1 MNKKMIKRLT
11 AVVLSFSLLLLT
23 VLPLMG
29 TADELVV
36 GESGGEPICTCDMK
50 CSERTPNLDCL
61 ACALDVSNCTGKEP
75 EAPKCFCDIKCT
87 KTTPNMDCPIC
98 ALDVSGCIGKE
109 QEPSCICTNLCTE
122 EQSNPD
128 CPVCRKDYTSCKG
141 VPPLQSEFSIDI
153 VPPDGWKTKETAVE
167 FVLTDQT
174 GAGFEKV
181 EVKIEKNGN
190 WQDVTNSLIQKE
202 NEYFGQVEIAENSTI
217 YVSVTGKDEKVHEKS
232 RYIEC
237 FDRTAPTVR
246 AGVTGK
252 LLRVQAEDD
261 LSGVAAIYV
270 DGEKFTDLVNETLDI
285 GIQQLN
291 SDVEEFA
298 VQAVDK
304 AGNQSR
310 LILVKN
316 PNDQEPKQEQPEEK
330 EKQKKEECVP
340 QTQTEKETCPE
351 RVKASD
357 TKPSV
362 SPDSTGSSTSSQVD
376 SVKQSVSSNT
386 VPKQT
391 EEREEVPLTPNGQG
405 TVVDNAS
412 GEDGKEFFTI
422 TTADNNVFYLIV
434 DRQREEENV
443 YFLNTVTET
452 DLLSLAQA
460 DEQSELVL
468 EPEEPPTCICT
479 QRCEAGEVNT
489 LCPVCRENRKACVG
503 EVPEKP
509 EVEPKENNAGLI
521 LFVVLTLAIGGAV
534 GWYFKIYRPKQEFIE
549 DDDSEEEE
557 SEEFGAE
564 TINEDEEE
572 NQAEETAEDVEYYD
586 DYPDEE
592 PIEEKI

>member
-1 MNKKMIKRLT
+1 MSKKMIKRLT

-36 GESGGEPICTCDMK
+36 GESGGSPICTCDMK
-50 CSERTPNLDCL
+50 CSETTSNLDCL
-61 ACALDVSNCTGKEP
+61 VCALDVSNCTGKEP

-98 ALDVSGCIGKE
+98 ALDVSGCNGKE

-128 CPVCRKDYTSCKG
+128 CLVCSKDYIGCKG

-153 VPPDGWKTKETAVE
+153 VPPTGWKTKETAVE

-181 EVKIEKNGN
+181 EIKIEKNGN
-190 WQDVTNSLIQKE
+190 WQDVTDHLIQKE

-246 AGVTGK
+246 AGIAGK

-285 GIQQLN
+285 GLQQLN

-310 LILVKN
+310 LVLVKN
-316 PNDQEPKQEQPEEK
+316 PIYKELQKEQHEEK
-330 EKQKKEECVP
+330 EEQKKEECVP

-351 RVKASD
+351 QVKASE

-362 SPDSTGSSTSSQVD
+362 PSDTAGSNASNQKDYT
-376 SVKQSVSSNT
+376 VSAT

-391 EEREEVPLTPNGQG
+391 EQRAEIPLTPNGQA
-405 TVVDNAS
+405 TVLDHAT

-422 TTADNNVFYLIV
+422 TTANNNVFYLIV

-443 YFLNTVTET
+443 YFLNAVTET

-460 DEQSELVL
+460 DEQLELIL
-468 EPEEPPTCICT
+468 EPEEEPTCSCT
-479 QRCEAGEVNT
+479 QKCEVGDVNT
-489 LCPVCRENRKACVG
+489 LCPVCKENRKACSG
-503 EVPEKP
+503 EVPEEP
-509 EVEPKENNAGLI
+509 EVEPKESNVGLI
-521 LFVVLTLAIGGAV
+521 LFVVLTLAVGGAV
-534 GWYFKIYRPKQEFIE
+534 GWYLKIYRPKQEFIE

-557 SEEFGAE
+557 SEEFGTE

-572 NQAEETAEDVEYYD
+572 NQPEETTEDVAYYD

-592 PIEEKI
+592 PLEEQ

>member
-1 MNKKMIKRLT
+1 MIKRLT

-36 GESGGEPICTCDMK
+36 GESGGSPICTCDMK
-50 CSERTPNLDCL
+50 CSETTSNLDCL
-61 ACALDVSNCTGKEP
+61 VCALDVSNCTGKEP

-98 ALDVSGCIGKE
+98 ALDVSGCNGKE

-128 CPVCRKDYTSCKG
+128 CLVCSKDYIGCKG

-153 VPPDGWKTKETAVE
+153 VPPTGWKTKETAVE

-181 EVKIEKNGN
+181 EIKIEKNGN
-190 WQDVTNSLIQKE
+190 WQDVTDHLIQKE

-246 AGVTGK
+246 AGIAGK

-285 GIQQLN
+285 GLQQLN

-304 AGNQSR
+304 ARNQSR
-310 LILVKN
+310 LVLVKN
-316 PNDQEPKQEQPEEK
+316 PIYKELQKEQHEEK
-330 EKQKKEECVP
+330 EEQKKEECVP

-351 RVKASD
+351 QVKASE

-362 SPDSTGSSTSSQVD
+362 PSNTAGSNASNQKDYT
-376 SVKQSVSSNT
+376 VSAT

-391 EEREEVPLTPNGQG
+391 EQRAEIPLTPNGQA
-405 TVVDNAS
+405 TVLDHAT

-422 TTADNNVFYLIV
+422 TTANNNVFYLIV

-443 YFLNTVTET
+443 YFLNAVTET

-460 DEQSELVL
+460 DEQLELIL
-468 EPEEPPTCICT
+468 EPEEEPTCSCT
-479 QRCEAGEVNT
+479 QKCEVGDVNT
-489 LCPVCRENRKACVG
+489 LCPVCKENRKACAG
-503 EVPEKP
+503 EVPEEP
-509 EVEPKENNAGLI
+509 EVEPKESNVGLI
-521 LFVVLTLAIGGAV
+521 LFVVLTLAVGGAV
-534 GWYFKIYRPKQEFIE
+534 GWYLKIYRPKQEFIE

-557 SEEFGAE
+557 SEEFGTE

-572 NQAEETAEDVEYYD
+572 NQPEETTEDVAYYD

-592 PIEEKI
+592 PLEE

>member
-1 MNKKMIKRLT
+1 MNKKMVKRLT

-23 VLPLMG
+23 VLPLIG

-36 GESGGEPICTCDMK
+36 GESGEEPICTCDMK
-50 CSERTPNLDCL
+50 CSATTLNLDCL

-98 ALDVSGCIGKE
+98 AMDVSGCIGKE

-122 EQSNPD
+122 EQVNPD
-128 CPVCRKDYTSCKG
+128 CPVCRKDYTNCKG

-153 VPPDGWKTKETAVE
+153 LPPDGWKTKETAVE
-167 FVLTDQT
+167 FVLSDQT

-190 WQDVTNSLIQKE
+190 WQDVTDSLIQKG

-232 RYIEC
+232 RCIEC
-237 FDRTAPTVR
+237 FDRTAPIVR
-246 AGVTGK
+246 AGIAGK

-285 GIQQLN
+285 GLQDLN
-291 SDVEEFA
+291 GDVEEFA

-304 AGNQSR
+304 AENQSR
-310 LILVKN
+310 LVLVKN
-316 PNDQEPKQEQPEEK
+316 PNDQEPKKEQPEEK
-330 EKQKKEECVP
+330 EEQKKEECVP
-340 QTQTEKETCPE
+340 QTQTEKAPCPE
-351 RVKASD
+351 QPTVSE
-357 TKPSV
+357 TKP
-362 SPDSTGSSTSSQVD
+362 P
-376 SVKQSVSSNT
+376 VSSNTTVSNASNQKDYTVSAT

-391 EEREEVPLTPNGQG
+391 EQREEIPLTPNGQA
-405 TVVDNAS
+405 TVLDHAS

-443 YFLNTVTET
+443 YFLNAVTET

-460 DEQSELVL
+460 DERPELIL
-468 EPEEPPTCICT
+468 EPEEEPTCSCT
-479 QRCEAGEVNT
+479 QKCEAGDVNT
-489 LCPVCRENRKACVG
+489 LCPVCKENRKACVG
-503 EVPEKP
+503 EVPEELEP
-509 EVEPKENNAGLI
+509 EQKESNAGMI
-521 LFVVLTLAIGGAV
+521 LFVVLTLAVGGAV
-534 GWYFKIYRPKQEFIE
+534 GWYLKIYRPKQEFVE

-557 SEEFGAE
+557 SEEFGTE

-572 NQAEETAEDVEYYD
+572 NQPEETTEDVAYYD

-592 PIEEKI
+592 PLEE

>member
-1 MNKKMIKRLT
+1 MNKKMITRLT

-36 GESGGEPICTCDMK
+36 GESGEEPICTCDMK
-50 CSERTPNLDCL
+50 CSETTPNLDCL

-141 VPPLQSEFSIDI
+141 VPLLQSEFSIDI
-153 VPPDGWKTKETAVE
+153 VPPTGWKTKETAVE

-174 GAGFEKV
+174 DAGFEKV

-190 WQDVTNSLIQKE
+190 WQDMTGSLIQKG

-246 AGVTGK
+246 AGIAGK

-285 GIQQLN
+285 GLQQLN

-310 LILVKN
+310 LVLVKN
-316 PNDQEPKQEQPEEK
+316 PNDQEPKKEQIEDKEE
-330 EKQKKEECVP
+330 QKKEECVTR
-340 QTQTEKETCPE
+340 TQTEKEPCPE
-351 RVKASD
+351 RTGASG

-362 SPDSTGSSTSSQVD
+362 SSDTT
-376 SVKQSVSSNT
+376 VSNASNQMDYT
-386 VPKQT
+386 VFATAPKQV
-391 EEREEVPLTPNGQG
+391 ERREEIPLTPNGQA
-405 TVVDNAS
+405 TVLDHAS
-412 GEDGKEFFTI
+412 EEDGKEFFTI

-443 YFLNTVTET
+443 YFLNAVTET

-460 DEQSELVL
+460 DEQPELIL
-468 EPEEPPTCICT
+468 EPEEEPDCSCT
-479 QRCEAGEVNT
+479 QKCEVGDVNT
-489 LCPVCRENRKACVG
+489 LCLVCKENRKACVG
-503 EVPEKP
+503 EVPEEP
-509 EVEPKENNAGLI
+509 EPVAKESNTGMI
-521 LFVVLTLAIGGAV
+521 LFVVLTLAVGGAV
-534 GWYFKIYRPKQEFIE
+534 GWYFKIYRPKQEFME

-557 SEEFGAE
+557 SEEFGTE

-572 NQAEETAEDVEYYD
+572 NQPEETTEDVAYYD

-592 PIEEKI
+592 PLEE

>member
-50 CSERTPNLDCL
+50 CSETTPNLDCL
-61 ACALDVSNCTGKEP
+61 ACALDVSNCTGKEL

-87 KTTPNMDCPIC
+87 KMTPNMDCPIC
-98 ALDVSGCIGKE
+98 ALDVSGCNGKE
-109 QEPSCICTNLCTE
+109 QEATCICTNLCTE

-141 VPPLQSEFSIDI
+141 VPPLQSDFSIDI
-153 VPPDGWKTKETAVE
+153 VSPTGWKTKETAVE

-190 WQDVTNSLIQKE
+190 WQDVTDSLIQKG
-202 NEYFGQVEIAENSTI
+202 NMYFGQVEIAENSTI

-246 AGVTGK
+246 AGIAGK

-285 GIQQLN
+285 ELQELN

-298 VQAVDK
+298 VQSVDR

-310 LILVKN
+310 LVLVKN
-316 PNDQEPKQEQPEEK
+316 PNDQEPKKEQTEEK
-330 EKQKKEECVP
+330 EEQKKEECVP
-340 QTQTEKETCPE
+340 QTEKAPCPE
-351 RVKASD
+351 QPAVSETKPPVSSNTTVSNASNQMD
-357 TKPSV
+357 YTKPSV
-362 SPDSTGSSTSSQVD
+362 SAA
-376 SVKQSVSSNT
+376 

-391 EEREEVPLTPNGQG
+391 EQREEMPLTPNGQA
-405 TVVDNAS
+405 TVLDHAT

-443 YFLNTVTET
+443 YFLNAVTET

-460 DEQSELVL
+460 DEQPELIL
-468 EPEEPPTCICT
+468 EPEEEPTCSCT
-479 QRCEAGEVNT
+479 QKCEVGDVNT
-489 LCPVCRENRKACVG
+489 LCPVCKENRKACVG
-503 EVPEKP
+503 EVPEEP
-509 EVEPKENNAGLI
+509 EPEPKESNAGLI
-521 LFVVLTLAIGGAV
+521 LFVVLTLAVGGVV
-534 GWYFKIYRPKQEFIE
+534 GGYFKIYRPKQEFVE
-549 DDDSEEEE
+549 DDDGEEEE
-557 SEEFGAE
+557 SEEFGTE

-572 NQAEETAEDVEYYD
+572 NQPEETTEDVAYYD

-592 PIEEKI
+592 PLEE

>member
-36 GESGGEPICTCDMK
+36 GESGGSPICTCDMK
-50 CSERTPNLDCL
+50 CSATTPNLDCL

-75 EAPKCFCDIKCT
+75 EVTKCFCDIKCT

-98 ALDVSGCIGKE
+98 ALDVSRCIGKE
-109 QEPSCICTNLCTE
+109 QEDTCICTNLCTE
-122 EQSNPD
+122 EQRNPD

-141 VPPLQSEFSIDI
+141 VPLLQSEFSIDI
-153 VPPDGWKTKETAVE
+153 VPPTGWKTKETAVE

-174 GAGFEKV
+174 DAGFEKV

-190 WQDVTNSLIQKE
+190 WQDVTDSLIQKG

-261 LSGVAAIYV
+261 LSGVAAIYI
-270 DGEKFTDLVNETLDI
+270 DGEKFTDLLNETLDI
-285 GIQQLN
+285 GLQQLN
-291 SDVEEFA
+291 GDVEEFA
-298 VQAVDK
+298 VQAVDR

-316 PNDQEPKQEQPEEK
+316 PIYKELPKEQPEEK
-330 EKQKKEECVP
+330 EEQKKEECVP
-340 QTQTEKETCPE
+340 QTERESCPE
-351 RVKASD
+351 QPAVSK
-357 TKPSV
+357 TKPSI
-362 SPDSTGSSTSSQVD
+362 SSDTTGSNTSNQMD
-376 SVKQSVSSNT
+376 YTKASVSAT

-391 EEREEVPLTPNGQG
+391 EQREEISLTPNGQA
-405 TVVDNAS
+405 TVVDHAT

-443 YFLNTVTET
+443 YFLNAVTET

-460 DEQSELVL
+460 DEQPELIL
-468 EPEEPPTCICT
+468 EPEEEPTCSCT
-479 QRCEAGEVNT
+479 QKCEAGDVNT
-489 LCPVCRENRKACVG
+489 LCPVCKENRKACVG
-503 EVPEKP
+503 EVPKEP
-509 EVEPKENNAGLI
+509 EPEAKESNAGLI
-521 LFVVLTLAIGGAV
+521 LFVVLTLAVGGAV
-534 GWYFKIYRPKQEFIE
+534 GWYFKIYRPKQEFVE
-549 DDDSEEEE
+549 DDDGEEEE
-557 SEEFGAE
+557 TEEFGTE

-572 NQAEETAEDVEYYD
+572 NQPEETTEDVAYYD

-592 PIEEKI
+592 PLEE

>member
-36 GESGGEPICTCDMK
+36 GESGGSPICTCDMK
-50 CSERTPNLDCL
+50 CSETTPNLDCL
-61 ACALDVSNCTGKEP
+61 ACALDVSNCTGEEL
-75 EAPKCFCDIKCT
+75 EAPKCFCDVKCT

-141 VPPLQSEFSIDI
+141 VQPLQSEFSIDI
-153 VPPDGWKTKETAVE
+153 VPPTGWKTKETAVE

-190 WQDVTNSLIQKE
+190 WQDVTDHLIQKE

-246 AGVTGK
+246 AGIAGK

-285 GIQQLN
+285 GLQELN

-330 EKQKKEECVP
+330 EEQKKEECVP
-340 QTQTEKETCPE
+340 QTQTGKETCPE
-351 RVKASD
+351 QPAVSG

-362 SPDSTGSSTSSQVD
+362 SSDTT
-376 SVKQSVSSNT
+376 VSNASNQKDYTVSAT

-391 EEREEVPLTPNGQG
+391 EQREEIPLTPNGQA
-405 TVVDNAS
+405 TVLDHAS

-443 YFLNTVTET
+443 YFLNAVTET

-460 DEQSELVL
+460 DEQPELIL
-468 EPEEPPTCICT
+468 EPEEEPTCNCT
-479 QRCEAGEVNT
+479 QKCEAGDVNT
-489 LCPVCRENRKACVG
+489 LCPVCKENRKACVG
-503 EVPEKP
+503 EVPEEP
-509 EVEPKENNAGLI
+509 EPEAKESNAGLI
-521 LFVVLTLAIGGAV
+521 LFVVLILAVGGAV
-534 GWYFKIYRPKQEFIE
+534 GWYLKIYRPKQEFVE
-549 DDDSEEEE
+549 DDDGEEEE
-557 SEEFGAE
+557 TEEFGTE

-572 NQAEETAEDVEYYD
+572 NQPEETTEDVAYYD

-592 PIEEKI
+592 PLEE

>member
-36 GESGGEPICTCDMK
+36 GESGGSPICTCDMK
-50 CSERTPNLDCL
+50 CSETTPNLDCL
-61 ACALDVSNCTGKEP
+61 ACALDVSNCTGKEL
-75 EAPKCFCDIKCT
+75 EVTKCFCDIKCT

-98 ALDVSGCIGKE
+98 ALDVLGCIGKE
-109 QEPSCICTNLCTE
+109 QEASCICINLCTE

-128 CPVCRKDYTSCKG
+128 CLVCSKDYTSCKG

-153 VPPDGWKTKETAVE
+153 LPPDGWKTKETAVE
-167 FVLTDQT
+167 FILTDQT
-174 GAGFEKV
+174 DAGFDKV

-190 WQDVTNSLIQKE
+190 WQDVTDSLIQKG

-217 YVSVTGKDEKVHEKS
+217 YVGVTGKDEKVHEKS

-246 AGVTGK
+246 AGVSGK

-285 GIQQLN
+285 GLQQLN

-298 VQAVDK
+298 VQAMNK

-310 LILVKN
+310 LVLVKN
-316 PNDQEPKQEQPEEK
+316 PNTQEPQKEQPEEK
-330 EKQKKEECVP
+330 EEQKKEEYVA
-340 QTQTEKETCPE
+340 QTEKEPCPE
-351 RVKASD
+351 QVKASE

-362 SPDSTGSSTSSQVD
+362 SSNTTRSSTSNQKD
-376 SVKQSVSSNT
+376 YTVSAT

-391 EEREEVPLTPNGQG
+391 EQREEIPLTPNGQA
-405 TVVDNAS
+405 TVIDNAS

-422 TTADNNVFYLIV
+422 TTANNNVFYLIV

-443 YFLNTVTET
+443 YFLNAVTET

-460 DEQSELVL
+460 DEQPELIL
-468 EPEEPPTCICT
+468 EPEEEPTCSCT
-479 QRCEAGEVNT
+479 QKCEAGDVNT
-489 LCPVCRENRKACVG
+489 LCPVCKENRKACVG
-503 EVPEKP
+503 EVPEEP
-509 EVEPKENNAGLI
+509 EPEAKESNAGLI
-521 LFVVLTLAIGGAV
+521 LFVVLTLAVGGVV
-534 GWYFKIYRPKQEFIE
+534 GWYFKIYRPKQEFVE
-549 DDDSEEEE
+549 DDDGEEEE
-557 SEEFGAE
+557 SEEFGTE

-572 NQAEETAEDVEYYD
+572 NQPEETTEDVAYYD

-592 PIEEKI
+592 PLEE

>member
-23 VLPLMG
+23 VLPLIG

-36 GESGGEPICTCDMK
+36 GESGEEPTCTCDIK
-50 CSERTPNLDCL
+50 CSETTSNLDCL
-61 ACALDVSNCTGKEP
+61 VCALNVSNCMGEKP
-75 EAPKCFCDIKCT
+75 ETPKCFCDIKCT
-87 KTTPNMDCPIC
+87 KTTPNMDCLIC
-98 ALDVSGCIGKE
+98 ALDVSGCNGKE
-109 QEPSCICTNLCTE
+109 PEPTCICTDLCTE
-122 EQSNPD
+122 GQSNPD

-141 VPPLQSEFSIDI
+141 VPPLQSGFSIEI
-153 VPPDGWKTKETAVE
+153 VPPAGWKTKETAVE

-190 WQDVTNSLIQKE
+190 WQDVTDSLIQKE
-202 NEYFGQVEIAENSTI
+202 NEYWGQMEIAENSTI

-261 LSGVAAIYV
+261 LSGVAAIYI
-270 DGEKFTDLVNETLDI
+270 DGEKFTDLLNETLDI
-285 GIQQLN
+285 GLQQLN
-291 SDVEEFA
+291 GDVEEFA
-298 VQAVDK
+298 VQAVDR

-316 PNDQEPKQEQPEEK
+316 PNDQEPKREQPEEK
-330 EKQKKEECVP
+330 EEQKEECVA
-340 QTQTEKETCPE
+340 QTQTEKEPCPE
-351 RVKASD
+351 QPAVSG

-362 SPDSTGSSTSSQVD
+362 SSNTTVSNASNQMDYTKP
-376 SVKQSVSSNT
+376 SVSAT

-391 EEREEVPLTPNGQG
+391 EQREEMPLTPNGQA
-405 TVVDNAS
+405 TVLDHAT

-443 YFLNTVTET
+443 YFLNAVTET

-460 DEQSELVL
+460 DEQPELIL
-468 EPEEPPTCICT
+468 EPEEEPTCSCT
-479 QRCEAGEVNT
+479 QKCEVGDVNT
-489 LCPVCRENRKACVG
+489 LCPVCKENRKACVG
-503 EVPEKP
+503 EVAEEPEP
-509 EVEPKENNAGLI
+509 EAKESNAGLI
-521 LFVVLTLAIGGAV
+521 LFVVLTLAVGGAV

-549 DDDSEEEE
+549 DDDGEEEE
-557 SEEFGAE
+557 SEEFGTE

-572 NQAEETAEDVEYYD
+572 NQPEETTEDVAYYD

-592 PIEEKI
+592 PLEE

>member
-11 AVVLSFSLLLLT
+11 AVVMSFSLLLLT

-36 GESGGEPICTCDMK
+36 GESGEEPICTCDMK
-50 CSERTPNLDCL
+50 CSETTPNLDCL

-98 ALDVSGCIGKE
+98 ALDVSGCNGKE

-128 CPVCRKDYTSCKG
+128 CPVCSKDYIGCKG

-153 VPPDGWKTKETAVE
+153 VPPTGWKTKETAVE

-190 WQDVTNSLIQKE
+190 WQDVTDSLIQKE

-261 LSGVAAIYV
+261 LSGVAAIYI
-270 DGEKFTDLVNETLDI
+270 DGEKFTDLVNEILGI
-285 GIQQLN
+285 GLQQLN
-291 SDVEEFA
+291 SDAEEFA
-298 VQAVDK
+298 IQAVDK

-310 LILVKN
+310 LVLVKN
-316 PNDQEPKQEQPEEK
+316 PNDQEPKKEQTEEK
-330 EKQKKEECVP
+330 EEQKKEEYVA
-340 QTQTEKETCPE
+340 QTQTEKEPCPE
-351 RVKASD
+351 QPEVSE

-362 SPDSTGSSTSSQVD
+362 SSDTT
-376 SVKQSVSSNT
+376 VSNASNQKDYTKSFVSAT

-391 EEREEVPLTPNGQG
+391 EQREEIPLTPNGQA
-405 TVVDNAS
+405 TVLDHAS
-412 GEDGKEFFTI
+412 EEDGKEFFTI

-443 YFLNTVTET
+443 YFLNVVTET

-460 DEQSELVL
+460 DEQPELIL
-468 EPEEPPTCICT
+468 EPEEEPTCNCT
-479 QRCEAGEVNT
+479 QKCEVGDVNT
-489 LCPVCRENRKACVG
+489 LCPVCKENRKACVG
-503 EVPEKP
+503 EVSEELEPEQ
-509 EVEPKENNAGLI
+509 KENNAGLI
-521 LFVVLTLAIGGAV
+521 LFVVLTLAVGGAV
-534 GWYFKIYRPKQEFIE
+534 GWYLKIYRPKQEFME
-549 DDDSEEEE
+549 DDDSEEE
-557 SEEFGAE
+557 SEEFGTE

-572 NQAEETAEDVEYYD
+572 NQPEETTEDVAYYD

-592 PIEEKI
+592 PLEE

>member
-1 MNKKMIKRLT
+1 MIKRLT

-36 GESGGEPICTCDMK
+36 GESGGSPICTCAIK
-50 CSERTPNLDCL
+50 CSATTPNLDCL
-61 ACALDVSNCTGKEP
+61 ACALDVSNCTGKEL

-98 ALDVSGCIGKE
+98 AMDVSGCNGKE
-109 QEPSCICTNLCTE
+109 QEATCICMNLCTE

-128 CPVCRKDYTSCKG
+128 CLVCSKDYTSCKG

-153 VPPDGWKTKETAVE
+153 VPPTGWKTKETAVE
-167 FVLTDQT
+167 FVLTDQS
-174 GAGFEKV
+174 GVGFEKV
-181 EVKIEKNGN
+181 EVKMEKNGN
-190 WQDVTNSLIQKE
+190 WQDVTDSLIQKG

-217 YVSVTGKDEKVHEKS
+217 YVSVTGKDEKMYEKS

-237 FDRTAPTVR
+237 FDRTAPTIR
-246 AGVTGK
+246 AGIAGK

-291 SDVEEFA
+291 SDVEEFV

-310 LILVKN
+310 LVLVKN
-316 PNDQEPKQEQPEEK
+316 PNDQEPKKEQPEEK
-330 EKQKKEECVP
+330 EEQKKEECVP

-362 SPDSTGSSTSSQVD
+362 SSDTTASSTSSQID
-376 SVKQSVSSNT
+376 YTKSSVSAT

-391 EEREEVPLTPNGQG
+391 EQRAEIPLTPNGQA
-405 TVVDNAS
+405 TVVDHATGADS
-412 GEDGKEFFTI
+412 KEFFTI
-422 TTADNNVFYLIV
+422 TAANNNVFYLIV
-434 DRQREEENV
+434 DRQREKENV
-443 YFLNTVTET
+443 YFLNAVTET
-452 DLLSLAQA
+452 DLLPLAQA
-460 DEQSELVL
+460 DEQQELIL
-468 EPEEPPTCICT
+468 EPEEEPTCSCT
-479 QRCEAGEVNT
+479 QKCEAGDVNT
-489 LCPVCRENRKACVG
+489 LCPVCKENRKACVG
-503 EVPEKP
+503 EVPEEP
-509 EVEPKENNAGLI
+509 EPEAKESNAGLI
-521 LFVVLTLAIGGAV
+521 LFVVLTLAVGGAV
-534 GWYFKIYRPKQEFIE
+534 GWYFKIDRPKQEFIE
-549 DDDSEEEE
+549 DDDGEEEE
-557 SEEFGAE
+557 TEEFGTE

-572 NQAEETAEDVEYYD
+572 NQPDETTEDVAYYD

-592 PIEEKI
+592 PLEE

>member
-1 MNKKMIKRLT
+1 MNKKMVKRLT

-23 VLPLMG
+23 VLPLIG

-36 GESGGEPICTCDMK
+36 GESGEESICTCDMK
-50 CSERTPNLDCL
+50 CSETTPNLDCL

-109 QEPSCICTNLCTE
+109 QEASCICTNFCTE
-122 EQSNPD
+122 EQVNPD

-153 VPPDGWKTKETAVE
+153 LPPDGWKTKETAVE
-167 FVLTDQT
+167 FVLTDQIS
-174 GAGFEKV
+174 AGFEKV

-190 WQDVTNSLIQKE
+190 WQDVTDSLIQKG
-202 NEYFGQVEIAENSTI
+202 NEYFGQLEIAENSTI

-246 AGVTGK
+246 AGVAGK

-362 SPDSTGSSTSSQVD
+362 SSDTTVSSTSSQID
-376 SVKQSVSSNT
+376 YTKSSVSAT

-391 EEREEVPLTPNGQG
+391 EQRAEIPLTPNGQA
-405 TVVDNAS
+405 TVLDYAS
-412 GEDGKEFFTI
+412 EEDGKEFFTI

-443 YFLNTVTET
+443 YFLNAVTET

-460 DEQSELVL
+460 DEQPELIL
-468 EPEEPPTCICT
+468 EPEEEPACSCT
-479 QRCEAGEVNT
+479 QKCEVGDVNT
-489 LCPVCRENRKACVG
+489 LCPVCKENRKACVG
-503 EVPEKP
+503 EVAEEPEP
-509 EVEPKENNAGLI
+509 EAKESNAGLI
-521 LFVVLTLAIGGAV
+521 LFVVLTLAVGGAV
-534 GWYFKIYRPKQEFIE
+534 GWYFKIYHPKQEFVE
-549 DDDSEEEE
+549 DDDGEEEE
-557 SEEFGAE
+557 SEEFGTE

-572 NQAEETAEDVEYYD
+572 NQPEETTEDVAYYD

-592 PIEEKI
+592 PLEG

>member
-340 QTQTEKETCPE
+340 QTQTEKERCPE

>member
-36 GESGGEPICTCDMK
+36 GESGGSPICTCDMK
-50 CSERTPNLDCL
+50 CSKTTPNLDCV

-98 ALDVSGCIGKE
+98 ALDVSGCNGKE

-128 CPVCRKDYTSCKG
+128 CPVCSKDYIGCKG

-153 VPPDGWKTKETAVE
+153 VPPTGWKTKETAVE

-174 GAGFEKV
+174 GAGFDKV

-190 WQDVTNSLIQKE
+190 WQDMTGSLIQKG

-246 AGVTGK
+246 AGVSGK

-285 GIQQLN
+285 GLQQLN

-298 VQAVDK
+298 VQAMDK

-310 LILVKN
+310 LVLVKN
-316 PNDQEPKQEQPEEK
+316 PNTQEPQKEQPEEK
-330 EKQKKEECVP
+330 EEQKKEEYVA
-340 QTQTEKETCPE
+340 QTQTEKEPCPE
-351 RVKASD
+351 QPAVSE

-362 SPDSTGSSTSSQVD
+362 SSDTT
-376 SVKQSVSSNT
+376 VSNASNQKNYTKPYVSAT

-391 EEREEVPLTPNGQG
+391 DQREEIPLTPNGQA
-405 TVVDNAS
+405 TVIDHAS

-422 TTADNNVFYLIV
+422 TTANNNVFYLIV

-443 YFLNTVTET
+443 YFLNAVTET

-460 DEQSELVL
+460 DEQPELIL
-468 EPEEPPTCICT
+468 EPEEEPTCSCT
-479 QRCEAGEVNT
+479 QKCEAGDVNT
-489 LCPVCRENRKACVG
+489 LCPVCKENRKGCVG
-503 EVPEKP
+503 EVPEEPKP
-509 EVEPKENNAGLI
+509 EPKESNAGLI
-521 LFVVLTLAIGGAV
+521 LFVVLTLAVGGAV
-534 GWYFKIYRPKQEFIE
+534 GWYFKIYRPKQEFVE
-549 DDDSEEEE
+549 DDDGEEEE
-557 SEEFGAE
+557 PEEFGTE

-572 NQAEETAEDVEYYD
+572 NQPEETTEDVAYYD

-592 PIEEKI
+592 PLEG

>member
-1 MNKKMIKRLT
+1 MNKKMVKRLT

-23 VLPLMG
+23 VLPLIG

-50 CSERTPNLDCL
+50 CSATTPNLDCL

-109 QEPSCICTNLCTE
+109 QEDTCICTNLCTE
-122 EQSNPD
+122 EQRNPD

-141 VPPLQSEFSIDI
+141 VPLLQSEFSIDI
-153 VPPDGWKTKETAVE
+153 VPPNGWKTKETAVE

-190 WQDVTNSLIQKE
+190 WQDMTDSLIHKG
-202 NEYFGQVEIAENSTI
+202 NKYFGQVEIAENSTI
-217 YVSVTGKDEKVHEKS
+217 YVGVTGKDEKVHEKS

-237 FDRTAPTVR
+237 FDRTAPIVR
-246 AGVTGK
+246 AGIAGK

-285 GIQQLN
+285 GLQDLN

-298 VQAVDK
+298 VQAVDR

-330 EKQKKEECVP
+330 EEQKKEECVP
-340 QTQTEKETCPE
+340 QTQTGKETCPE
-351 RVKASD
+351 QPAVSG

-362 SPDSTGSSTSSQVD
+362 SSDTT
-376 SVKQSVSSNT
+376 VSNASNQKDYTVSAT

-391 EEREEVPLTPNGQG
+391 EQREEIPLTPNGQA
-405 TVVDNAS
+405 TVLDHAS

-443 YFLNTVTET
+443 YFLNAVTET

-460 DEQSELVL
+460 DEQPELIL
-468 EPEEPPTCICT
+468 EPEEEPTCSCT
-479 QRCEAGEVNT
+479 QKCEAGDVNT
-489 LCPVCRENRKACVG
+489 LCPVCKENRKACVG
-503 EVPEKP
+503 EVPEEPKP
-509 EVEPKENNAGLI
+509 EPKESNAGLI

-534 GWYFKIYRPKQEFIE
+534 GWYFKIYRPKQEFVE
-549 DDDSEEEE
+549 DDDGEEEE
-557 SEEFGAE
+557 SEEFGTE

-572 NQAEETAEDVEYYD
+572 NQPEEPTEDVAYYD

-592 PIEEKI
+592 PLEE

>member
-1 MNKKMIKRLT
+1 MNKKMVKRLT

-36 GESGGEPICTCDMK
+36 GESGGSPICTCDMK
-50 CSERTPNLDCL
+50 CSETTPNLDCL
-61 ACALDVSNCTGKEP
+61 ACALDVSNCTGKEL

-109 QEPSCICTNLCTE
+109 EEASCICTNLCTE
-122 EQSNPD
+122 EQVNPD

-153 VPPDGWKTKETAVE
+153 VPPTGWKTKETAVE

-174 GAGFEKV
+174 DAGFEKV

-190 WQDVTNSLIQKE
+190 WQDVTDSLIQKG

-217 YVSVTGKDEKVHEKS
+217 YVSVTGKDEKVYEKS

-246 AGVTGK
+246 AGVSGK

-261 LSGVAAIYV
+261 LSGVAAIYI

-285 GIQQLN
+285 GLQDLN
-291 SDVEEFA
+291 GDVEEFA

-304 AGNQSR
+304 AENQSR
-310 LILVKN
+310 LVLVKN
-316 PNDQEPKQEQPEEK
+316 PIDKELQKEQPEEK
-330 EKQKKEECVP
+330 EEQKKEECVP
-340 QTQTEKETCPE
+340 QTQTEKEPCPE
-351 RVKASD
+351 RPEASE

-362 SPDSTGSSTSSQVD
+362 SSDTTVSNASNQMDYTKP
-376 SVKQSVSSNT
+376 SVSAA

-391 EEREEVPLTPNGQG
+391 EQREEMPLTPNGQA
-405 TVVDNAS
+405 TVVDHATE
-412 GEDGKEFFTI
+412 EDGKEFFTI
-422 TTADNNVFYLIV
+422 TTANKNVFYLIV

-443 YFLNTVTET
+443 YFLNAVTET

-460 DEQSELVL
+460 DEQPELIL
-468 EPEEPPTCICT
+468 EPEEEPTCSCT
-479 QRCEAGEVNT
+479 QKCEAGDVNT
-489 LCPVCRENRKACVG
+489 LCPVCKENRKACVG
-503 EVPEKP
+503 EVPDESEP
-509 EVEPKENNAGLI
+509 EAKESNAGLI
-521 LFVVLTLAIGGAV
+521 LFVVLTLAVGGAV
-534 GWYFKIYRPKQEFIE
+534 GWYFKIYRPKQEFME

-557 SEEFGAE
+557 SEEFGTE

-572 NQAEETAEDVEYYD
+572 NQPEETTEDVAYYD

-592 PIEEKI
+592 PLEE

>member
-1 MNKKMIKRLT
+1 MNKKMVKRLT

-23 VLPLMG
+23 VLPLIG

-36 GESGGEPICTCDMK
+36 GESGEEPICTCDMK
-50 CSERTPNLDCL
+50 CSATTLNLDCL

-98 ALDVSGCIGKE
+98 AMDVSGCIGKE
-109 QEPSCICTNLCTE
+109 QEATCICTNLCTE

-128 CPVCRKDYTSCKG
+128 CLVCSKDYTSCKG

-153 VPPDGWKTKETAVE
+153 VPPTGWKTKETAVE

-174 GAGFEKV
+174 DAGFKKV

-190 WQDVTNSLIQKE
+190 WQDVTDSLIQKG

-246 AGVTGK
+246 AGVAGK

-270 DGEKFTDLVNETLDI
+270 DGEKFIDLVNETLDI
-285 GIQQLN
+285 GLQQLN
-291 SDVEEFA
+291 GDVEEFA

-316 PNDQEPKQEQPEEK
+316 PNGQEPKKEQPEEK
-330 EKQKKEECVP
+330 EEQKKEECVP
-340 QTQTEKETCPE
+340 QTEKEPCPE
-351 RVKASD
+351 RPEASE

-362 SPDSTGSSTSSQVD
+362 SSDTT
-376 SVKQSVSSNT
+376 VSNASNQKDYTVSAT

-391 EEREEVPLTPNGQG
+391 EQRKETLLTPNGQA
-405 TVVDNAS
+405 TVVDHATE
-412 GEDGKEFFTI
+412 EDGKEFFTI
-422 TTADNNVFYLIV
+422 TTANNNVFYLIV

-443 YFLNTVTET
+443 YFLNAVTET

-460 DEQSELVL
+460 DEQPELIL
-468 EPEEPPTCICT
+468 EPEEEPTCSCT
-479 QRCEAGEVNT
+479 QKCEAGDVNT
-489 LCPVCRENRKACVG
+489 LCPVCKENRKGCVG
-503 EVPEKP
+503 EVPEEPKP
-509 EVEPKENNAGLI
+509 EPKESNAGLI

-534 GWYFKIYRPKQEFIE
+534 GWYFKIYRPKQEFVE
-549 DDDSEEEE
+549 DDDGEEEE
-557 SEEFGAE
+557 SEEFGTE

-572 NQAEETAEDVEYYD
+572 NQPEETTENVAYYD

-592 PIEEKI
+592 PLEE

>member
-36 GESGGEPICTCDMK
+36 GESGGDIPAPTCTCDIK
-50 CSERTPNLDCL
+50 CSETTSNLDCQV
-61 ACALDVSNCTGKEP
+61 CALNVSNCTGEKP
-75 EAPKCFCDIKCT
+75 EEPKCFCDIKCT

-109 QEPSCICTNLCTE
+109 QEPSCICTDLCTE
-122 EQSNPD
+122 GQSNPD

-141 VPPLQSEFSIDI
+141 VPLLQSEFSIDI
-153 VPPDGWKTKETAVE
+153 VPPTGWKTKETAVE

-174 GAGFEKV
+174 DAGFEKV

-190 WQDVTNSLIQKE
+190 WQDVTDSLIQKG

-261 LSGVAAIYV
+261 LSGVAAIYI
-270 DGEKFTDLVNETLDI
+270 DGEKFTDLLNETLDI
-285 GIQQLN
+285 GLQQLN
-291 SDVEEFA
+291 GDVEEFA
-298 VQAVDK
+298 VQAVDR

-316 PNDQEPKQEQPEEK
+316 PNDQEPKREQPEEK
-330 EKQKKEECVP
+330 EEQKEECVA
-340 QTQTEKETCPE
+340 QTQTEKEPCPE
-351 RVKASD
+351 QPAVSG

-362 SPDSTGSSTSSQVD
+362 SSNTTVSNASNQMDYTKP
-376 SVKQSVSSNT
+376 SVSAT

-391 EEREEVPLTPNGQG
+391 EQREEMPLTPNGQA
-405 TVVDNAS
+405 TVLDHAT

-443 YFLNTVTET
+443 YFLNAVTET

-460 DEQSELVL
+460 DEQPELIL
-468 EPEEPPTCICT
+468 EPEEEPTCSCT
-479 QRCEAGEVNT
+479 QKCEAGDVNT
-489 LCPVCRENRKACVG
+489 LCPVCKENRKACVG
-503 EVPEKP
+503 EVPEEP
-509 EVEPKENNAGLI
+509 EPEAKESNAGLI
-521 LFVVLTLAIGGAV
+521 LFVVLTLAVGGAV
-534 GWYFKIYRPKQEFIE
+534 GWYFKIYRPKQEFVE
-549 DDDSEEEE
+549 DDDGEEEE
-557 SEEFGAE
+557 TEEFGTE

-572 NQAEETAEDVEYYD
+572 NQPEETTEDVAYYD

-592 PIEEKI
+592 PLEE

>member
-1 MNKKMIKRLT
+1 MIKRLT

-36 GESGGEPICTCDMK
+36 GESGGSPICTCDMK
-50 CSERTPNLDCL
+50 CSATTPNLDCL

-75 EAPKCFCDIKCT
+75 EVTKCFCDIKCT

-109 QEPSCICTNLCTE
+109 QEDTCICTNLCTE
-122 EQSNPD
+122 EQRNPD

-141 VPPLQSEFSIDI
+141 VPLLQSEFSIDI
-153 VPPDGWKTKETAVE
+153 VPPTGWKTKETAVE

-174 GAGFEKV
+174 DAGFEKV

-190 WQDVTNSLIQKE
+190 WQDVTDSLIQKG

-261 LSGVAAIYV
+261 LSGVAAIYI
-270 DGEKFTDLVNETLDI
+270 DGEKFTDLLNETLDI
-285 GIQQLN
+285 GLQQLN
-291 SDVEEFA
+291 GDVEEFA
-298 VQAVDK
+298 VQAVDR

>member
-1 MNKKMIKRLT
+1 MSKRMIKRLT

-50 CSERTPNLDCL
+50 CSATTPNLDCL
-61 ACALDVSNCTGKEP
+61 ACALDVSNCTGKEL

-98 ALDVSGCIGKE
+98 ALDVSGCNGKE
-109 QEPSCICTNLCTE
+109 QEPYCICTNLCTE

-128 CPVCRKDYTSCKG
+128 CPVCSKDYIGCKG

-153 VPPDGWKTKETAVE
+153 VPPTGWKTKETAVE

-190 WQDVTNSLIQKE
+190 WQDVTESLIQKE
-202 NEYFGQVEIAENSTI
+202 NEYFGQAEIAENSTI
-217 YVSVTGKDEKVHEKS
+217 YVSVTGKDEKVYEKS

-246 AGVTGK
+246 AGVSGK

-285 GIQQLN
+285 GLQQLN
-291 SDVEEFA
+291 SDAEEFA

-316 PNDQEPKQEQPEEK
+316 PIYKELPKEQPEEK
-330 EKQKKEECVP
+330 EEQKKEECIP
-340 QTQTEKETCPE
+340 QAEKEACPE
-351 RVKASD
+351 RSKASD

-362 SPDSTGSSTSSQVD
+362 SSNAVGSSTSNQKD
-376 SVKQSVSSNT
+376 YTKTSVPAT

-391 EEREEVPLTPNGQG
+391 EQREEIPLTPNGQA
-405 TVVDNAS
+405 TVVDHAT
-412 GEDGKEFFTI
+412 GADGKEFFTI

-443 YFLNTVTET
+443 YFLNAVTET

-460 DEQSELVL
+460 DEQPELIL
-468 EPEEPPTCICT
+468 EPEEEPTCSCT
-479 QRCEAGEVNT
+479 QKCEVGDVNT
-489 LCPVCRENRKACVG
+489 LCPVCKENRKACVG
-503 EVPEKP
+503 EVPEEP
-509 EVEPKENNAGLI
+509 EPEPKESNAGLI
-521 LFVVLTLAIGGAV
+521 LFVVLTLAVGGVV
-534 GWYFKIYRPKQEFIE
+534 GGYFKIYRPKQEFVE
-549 DDDSEEEE
+549 DDDGEEEE
-557 SEEFGAE
+557 SEEFGTE

-572 NQAEETAEDVEYYD
+572 NQPEETTEDVAYYD

-592 PIEEKI
+592 PLEE

>member
-1 MNKKMIKRLT
+1 MIKRLT

-36 GESGGEPICTCDMK
+36 GESGGSPICTCAIK
-50 CSERTPNLDCL
+50 CSATTPNLDCL

-128 CPVCRKDYTSCKG
+128 CLVCSKDYTSCKG

-153 VPPDGWKTKETAVE
+153 VPPTAWKTKETAVE
-167 FVLTDQT
+167 FVLSDQT

-190 WQDVTNSLIQKE
+190 WQDVTDSLIQKE

-237 FDRTAPTVR
+237 FDRTAPTIR
-246 AGVTGK
+246 AGIAGK

-285 GIQQLN
+285 GLQELN

-298 VQAVDK
+298 VQAVDR
-304 AGNQSR
+304 AGNQSG
-310 LILVKN
+310 LVLVKN
-316 PNDQEPKQEQPEEK
+316 PNDQEPKKEQPEEK
-330 EKQKKEECVP
+330 EEQKKEECVP

-362 SPDSTGSSTSSQVD
+362 SSDTTASSTSSQID
-376 SVKQSVSSNT
+376 YTKSSVSAT

-391 EEREEVPLTPNGQG
+391 EQRAEIPLTPNGQA
-405 TVVDNAS
+405 TVVDHATGADS
-412 GEDGKEFFTI
+412 KEFFTI
-422 TTADNNVFYLIV
+422 TTANNNVFYLIV

-443 YFLNTVTET
+443 YFLNAVTET
-452 DLLSLAQA
+452 DLFSLAQA
-460 DEQSELVL
+460 DEQPELIL
-468 EPEEPPTCICT
+468 EPEEDPTCSCT
-479 QRCEAGEVNT
+479 QKCEVGDVNT
-489 LCPVCRENRKACVG
+489 LCPVCKENRKACVG
-503 EVPEKP
+503 EVPEEP
-509 EVEPKENNAGLI
+509 EPEPKESNGGLI
-521 LFVVLTLAIGGAV
+521 LFVVLVLAVGGAV

-549 DDDSEEEE
+549 DDDGEEEE
-557 SEEFGAE
+557 SEEFGTE

-572 NQAEETAEDVEYYD
+572 NQPDETTEDVAYYD

-592 PIEEKI
+592 PLEE

>member
-109 QEPSCICTNLCTE
+109 QEPPCICTNLCTE

-285 GIQQLN
+285 GLQELN

-298 VQAVDK
+298 VQAVDR

-310 LILVKN
+310 LVLVKN
-316 PNDQEPKQEQPEEK
+316 PNDQEPKKEQIEDKEE
-330 EKQKKEECVP
+330 QKKEECVP
-340 QTQTEKETCPE
+340 QTQTGKEPCPE
-351 RVKASD
+351 QPAVSE

-362 SPDSTGSSTSSQVD
+362 SSDTMGSNVSNQMDYTRS
-376 SVKQSVSSNT
+376 SVSAT
-386 VPKQT
+386 APKQT
-391 EEREEVPLTPNGQG
+391 EQREEIPLTPNGQA
-405 TVVDNAS
+405 TVLDHAC
-412 GEDGKEFFTI
+412 GEDGKELFTI

-443 YFLNTVTET
+443 YFLNAVTET

-460 DEQSELVL
+460 DEQPELIL
-468 EPEEPPTCICT
+468 EPEEEPTCSCT
-479 QRCEAGEVNT
+479 QKCEAGDVNT
-489 LCPVCRENRKACVG
+489 LCLVCKENRKACVG
-503 EVPEKP
+503 EVVEELEPEA
-509 EVEPKENNAGLI
+509 KESNAGLI
-521 LFVVLTLAIGGAV
+521 LFVVLTLAVGSAA
-534 GWYFKIYRPKQEFIE
+534 GWYFKIYRPKQEFVE
-549 DDDSEEEE
+549 DDDGEEEE
-557 SEEFGAE
+557 SEEFGTE

-572 NQAEETAEDVEYYD
+572 NQPEETTEDVAYYD

-592 PIEEKI
+592 PLEE

>member
-50 CSERTPNLDCL
+50 CSETTPNLDCL
-61 ACALDVSNCTGKEP
+61 ACALDVSNCTGKEL

-87 KTTPNMDCPIC
+87 KMTPNMDCPIC
-98 ALDVSGCIGKE
+98 ALDVSGCNGKE
-109 QEPSCICTNLCTE
+109 QEATCICTNLCTE

-141 VPPLQSEFSIDI
+141 VPPLQSDFSIDI
-153 VPPDGWKTKETAVE
+153 VSPTGWKTKETAVE

-190 WQDVTNSLIQKE
+190 WQDVTDSLIQKG
-202 NEYFGQVEIAENSTI
+202 NMYFGQVEIAENSTI

-270 DGEKFTDLVNETLDI
+270 DGEKFTDLVNEILDI
-285 GIQQLN
+285 GLQQLN

-304 AGNQSR
+304 ARNQSR
-310 LILVKN
+310 LVLVKN
-316 PNDQEPKQEQPEEK
+316 PIYKELPKEQAEEK
-330 EKQKKEECVP
+330 EEQKKEECVS
-340 QTQTEKETCPE
+340 QTQTEKAEYPE
-351 RVKASD
+351 QVKASE
-357 TKPSV
+357 TKP
-362 SPDSTGSSTSSQVD
+362 P
-376 SVKQSVSSNT
+376 VSSDTTVSNASNQKDYTVSAT
-386 VPKQT
+386 VPKQI
-391 EEREEVPLTPNGQG
+391 EPRAEIPFTPNGQA
-405 TVVDNAS
+405 TVLDHAS
-412 GEDGKEFFTI
+412 EEDDKEFFTI
-422 TTADNNVFYLIV
+422 TTADNNIFYLIV
-434 DRQREEENV
+434 DCQREEENV
-443 YFLNTVTET
+443 YFLNAVTET

-460 DEQSELVL
+460 DEQPELIL
-468 EPEEPPTCICT
+468 EPEEEPTCSCT
-479 QRCEAGEVNT
+479 QKCEAGDVNT
-489 LCPVCRENRKACVG
+489 LCPVCKENRKACVG
-503 EVPEKP
+503 EVAEEPEP
-509 EVEPKENNAGLI
+509 EAKESNAGLI
-521 LFVVLTLAIGGAV
+521 LFVVLTLAVGGAV

-549 DDDSEEEE
+549 DDDGEEEE
-557 SEEFGAE
+557 SEEFGTE

-572 NQAEETAEDVEYYD
+572 NQPEETTEDVAYYD

-592 PIEEKI
+592 PLDE

>member
-1 MNKKMIKRLT
+1 MNKRMVKRLT

-75 EAPKCFCDIKCT
+75 ETPKCFCDIKCT

-98 ALDVSGCIGKE
+98 AMDVSGCNGKE
-109 QEPSCICTNLCTE
+109 QEATCICMNLCTE

-128 CPVCRKDYTSCKG
+128 CLVCSKDYTSCKG

-153 VPPDGWKTKETAVE
+153 VPPTGWKTKETAVE
-167 FVLTDQT
+167 FVLTDQS
-174 GAGFEKV
+174 GVGFEKV
-181 EVKIEKNGN
+181 EVKMEKNGN
-190 WQDVTNSLIQKE
+190 WQDVTDSLIQKE

-217 YVSVTGKDEKVHEKS
+217 YVSVTGKDEKMYEKS

-246 AGVTGK
+246 AGVAGK

-291 SDVEEFA
+291 SDVEEFV

-310 LILVKN
+310 LVLVKN
-316 PNDQEPKQEQPEEK
+316 PNDQEPKKEQPEEK
-330 EKQKKEECVP
+330 EEQKKEECVP
-340 QTQTEKETCPE
+340 QTEREPCPE
-351 RVKASD
+351 QPEVSE
-357 TKPSV
+357 TKPSI
-362 SPDSTGSSTSSQVD
+362 SSDTMGSSTSNQKD
-376 SVKQSVSSNT
+376 YTVSGT

-391 EEREEVPLTPNGQG
+391 EQREEIPLTPNGQA
-405 TVVDNAS
+405 TVVDHAS
-412 GEDGKEFFTI
+412 GADGKEFFTI
-422 TTADNNVFYLIV
+422 TTANNNVFYLIV
-434 DRQREEENV
+434 DRQREKENV
-443 YFLNTVTET
+443 YFLNAVTET
-452 DLLSLAQA
+452 DLLPLAQA
-460 DEQSELVL
+460 DEQQELIL
-468 EPEEPPTCICT
+468 EPEEEPTCSCT
-479 QRCEAGEVNT
+479 QKCEAGDVNT
-489 LCPVCRENRKACVG
+489 LCPVCKENRKACVG
-503 EVPEKP
+503 EVPEEP
-509 EVEPKENNAGLI
+509 EPEAKESNAGLI
-521 LFVVLTLAIGGAV
+521 LFVVLTLAVGGAV

-549 DDDSEEEE
+549 DDDGEEEE
-557 SEEFGAE
+557 TEEFGTE

-572 NQAEETAEDVEYYD
+572 NQPEETTEDVAYYD

-592 PIEEKI
+592 PLEE

>member
-1 MNKKMIKRLT
+1 MNKRMIKRLT

-36 GESGGEPICTCDMK
+36 GESGEEPTCTCDMK
-50 CSERTPNLDCL
+50 CSETTPNLDCL
-61 ACALDVSNCTGKEP
+61 ACALDVSNCTGEEP

-153 VPPDGWKTKETAVE
+153 VPPTGWKTKETAVE

-190 WQDVTNSLIQKE
+190 WQDVTDSLVQKG

-246 AGVTGK
+246 AGIAGK

-285 GIQQLN
+285 GLQQLN

-304 AGNQSR
+304 ARNQSR
-310 LILVKN
+310 LVLVKN
-316 PNDQEPKQEQPEEK
+316 PIYKELQKEQHEEK
-330 EKQKKEECVP
+330 EEQKKEECVP

-351 RVKASD
+351 QVKASE

-362 SPDSTGSSTSSQVD
+362 PSNTAGSNASNQKDYT
-376 SVKQSVSSNT
+376 VSAT

-391 EEREEVPLTPNGQG
+391 EQRAEIPLTPNGQA
-405 TVVDNAS
+405 TVLDHAT

-422 TTADNNVFYLIV
+422 TTANNNVFYLIV

-443 YFLNTVTET
+443 YFLNAVTET

-460 DEQSELVL
+460 DEQLELIL
-468 EPEEPPTCICT
+468 EPEEEPTCSCT
-479 QRCEAGEVNT
+479 QKCEVGDVNT
-489 LCPVCRENRKACVG
+489 LCPVCKENRKACVG
-503 EVPEKP
+503 EVLEEPKP
-509 EVEPKENNAGLI
+509 EPKESNVGLI
-521 LFVVLTLAIGGAV
+521 LFVVLALVVGGAV

-549 DDDSEEEE
+549 DDDGEEEE
-557 SEEFGAE
+557 SEEFGTE

-572 NQAEETAEDVEYYD
+572 NQPEETTEDVAYYD

-592 PIEEKI
+592 PLEE

>member
-1 MNKKMIKRLT
+1 MNKRMIKRLT

-36 GESGGEPICTCDMK
+36 GESGGEPTCTCDMK
-50 CSERTPNLDCL
+50 CSETTPNLDCL

-75 EAPKCFCDIKCT
+75 ETPKCFCDIKCT

-98 ALDVSGCIGKE
+98 ALDVSGCNGKE
-109 QEPSCICTNLCTE
+109 QEATCICTNLCTE

-128 CPVCRKDYTSCKG
+128 CLVCSKDYTSCKG

-153 VPPDGWKTKETAVE
+153 LPPDGWKTKETAVE
-167 FVLTDQT
+167 FILTDQT
-174 GAGFEKV
+174 DAGFDKV

-190 WQDVTNSLIQKE
+190 WQDVTDSLIQKG

-246 AGVTGK
+246 AGVAGK

-285 GIQQLN
+285 GLQELS

-310 LILVKN
+310 LVLVKN
-316 PNDQEPKQEQPEEK
+316 PNDQEPKKEQIEDKEE
-330 EKQKKEECVP
+330 QKKEECVP
-340 QTQTEKETCPE
+340 QTEREPCPE
-351 RVKASD
+351 QVKASD

-362 SPDSTGSSTSSQVD
+362 SSNTTVSNASNQKDYTKP
-376 SVKQSVSSNT
+376 SVSAA

-391 EEREEVPLTPNGQG
+391 EQREEMPLTPNGQA
-405 TVVDNAS
+405 TVVDHAT
-412 GEDGKEFFTI
+412 GADGKEFFTI

-443 YFLNTVTET
+443 YFLNAVTET

-460 DEQSELVL
+460 DEQPELIL
-468 EPEEPPTCICT
+468 EPEEEPTCSCT
-479 QRCEAGEVNT
+479 QKCEAGDVNT
-489 LCPVCRENRKACVG
+489 LCLVCKENRKACVG
-503 EVPEKP
+503 EVVEELEPE
-509 EVEPKENNAGLI
+509 EKESNAGLI
-521 LFVVLTLAIGGAV
+521 LFVVLTLAVGGAV

-549 DDDSEEEE
+549 DDDGEEEE
-557 SEEFGAE
+557 SEEFGTE

-572 NQAEETAEDVEYYD
+572 NQPEETTEDVAYYD

-592 PIEEKI
+592 PLEE

>member
-1 MNKKMIKRLT
+1 MSKKMIKRLT

-36 GESGGEPICTCDMK
+36 GESGGSPICTCDMK
-50 CSERTPNLDCL
+50 CSETTSNLDCL
-61 ACALDVSNCTGKEP
+61 VCALDVSNCTGKEP

-98 ALDVSGCIGKE
+98 ALDVSGCNGKE

-128 CPVCRKDYTSCKG
+128 CLVCSKDYIGCKG

-153 VPPDGWKTKETAVE
+153 VPPTGWKTKETAVE

-181 EVKIEKNGN
+181 EIKIEKNGN
-190 WQDVTNSLIQKE
+190 WQDVTDHLIQKE

-246 AGVTGK
+246 AGIAGK

-285 GIQQLN
+285 GLRQLN

-304 AGNQSR
+304 ARNQSR
-310 LILVKN
+310 LVLVKN
-316 PNDQEPKQEQPEEK
+316 PIYKELQKEQHEEK
-330 EKQKKEECVP
+330 EEQKKEECVP

-351 RVKASD
+351 QVKASE

-362 SPDSTGSSTSSQVD
+362 PSNTAGSNASNQKDYT
-376 SVKQSVSSNT
+376 VSAT

-391 EEREEVPLTPNGQG
+391 EQRAEIPLTPNGQA
-405 TVVDNAS
+405 TVLDHAT

-422 TTADNNVFYLIV
+422 TTANNNVFYLIV

-443 YFLNTVTET
+443 YFLNAVTET

-460 DEQSELVL
+460 DEQLELIL
-468 EPEEPPTCICT
+468 EPEEEPTCSCT
-479 QRCEAGEVNT
+479 QKCEVGDVNT
-489 LCPVCRENRKACVG
+489 LCPVCKENRKACAG
-503 EVPEKP
+503 EVPEEP
-509 EVEPKENNAGLI
+509 EVEPKESNVGLI
-521 LFVVLTLAIGGAV
+521 LFVVLTLAVGGAV
-534 GWYFKIYRPKQEFIE
+534 GWYLKIYRPKQEFIE

-557 SEEFGAE
+557 SEEFGTE

-572 NQAEETAEDVEYYD
+572 NQPEETTEDVAYYD

-592 PIEEKI
+592 PLEE

>member
-36 GESGGEPICTCDMK
+36 GESGEEPICTCDMK
-50 CSERTPNLDCL
+50 CSETTPNLDCL

-141 VPPLQSEFSIDI
+141 VPLLQSEFSIDI
-153 VPPDGWKTKETAVE
+153 VPPTGWKTKETAVE

-174 GAGFEKV
+174 DAGFEKV

-190 WQDVTNSLIQKE
+190 WQDMTGSLIQKG

-246 AGVTGK
+246 AGIAGK

-285 GIQQLN
+285 GLQQLN

-310 LILVKN
+310 LVLVKN
-316 PNDQEPKQEQPEEK
+316 PNDQEPKKEQIEDKEE
-330 EKQKKEECVP
+330 QKKEECVTR
-340 QTQTEKETCPE
+340 TQTEKEPCPE
-351 RVKASD
+351 RTGASG

-362 SPDSTGSSTSSQVD
+362 SSDTT
-376 SVKQSVSSNT
+376 VSNASNQMDYT
-386 VPKQT
+386 VFATAPKQV
-391 EEREEVPLTPNGQG
+391 ERREEIPLTPNGQA
-405 TVVDNAS
+405 TVLDHAS
-412 GEDGKEFFTI
+412 EEDGKEFFTI

-443 YFLNTVTET
+443 YFLNAVTET

-460 DEQSELVL
+460 DEQPELIL
-468 EPEEPPTCICT
+468 EPEEEPDCSCT
-479 QRCEAGEVNT
+479 QKCEVGDVNT
-489 LCPVCRENRKACVG
+489 LCLVCKENRKACVG
-503 EVPEKP
+503 EVPEEP
-509 EVEPKENNAGLI
+509 EPVAKESNTGMI
-521 LFVVLTLAIGGAV
+521 LFVVLTLAVGGAV
-534 GWYFKIYRPKQEFIE
+534 GWYFKIYRPKQEFME

-557 SEEFGAE
+557 SEEFGTE

-572 NQAEETAEDVEYYD
+572 NQPEETTEDVAYYD

-592 PIEEKI
+592 PLEE

>member
-1 MNKKMIKRLT
+1 
-11 AVVLSFSLLLLT
+11 
-23 VLPLMG
+23 
-29 TADELVV
+29 
-36 GESGGEPICTCDMK
+36 
-50 CSERTPNLDCL
+50 
-61 ACALDVSNCTGKEP
+61 
-75 EAPKCFCDIKCT
+75 
-87 KTTPNMDCPIC
+87 MDCPIC

-109 QEPSCICTNLCTE
+109 QEDTCICTNLCTE
-122 EQSNPD
+122 EQRNPD

-141 VPPLQSEFSIDI
+141 VPLLQSEFSIDI
-153 VPPDGWKTKETAVE
+153 VPPTGWKTKETAVE

-174 GAGFEKV
+174 DAGFEKV

-190 WQDVTNSLIQKE
+190 WQDMTGSLIQKG

-246 AGVTGK
+246 AGIAGK

-285 GIQQLN
+285 GLQQLN

-310 LILVKN
+310 LVLVKN
-316 PNDQEPKQEQPEEK
+316 PNDQEPKKEQIEDKEE
-330 EKQKKEECVP
+330 QKKEECVTR
-340 QTQTEKETCPE
+340 TQTEKEPCPE
-351 RVKASD
+351 RTGASG

-362 SPDSTGSSTSSQVD
+362 SSDTT
-376 SVKQSVSSNT
+376 VSNASNQMDYT
-386 VPKQT
+386 VFATAPKQV
-391 EEREEVPLTPNGQG
+391 ERREEIPLTPNGQA
-405 TVVDNAS
+405 TVLDHAS
-412 GEDGKEFFTI
+412 EEDGKEFFTI

-443 YFLNTVTET
+443 YFLNAVTET

-460 DEQSELVL
+460 DEQPELIL
-468 EPEEPPTCICT
+468 EPEEEPDCSCT
-479 QRCEAGEVNT
+479 QKCEVGDVNT
-489 LCPVCRENRKACVG
+489 LCLVCKENRKACVG
-503 EVPEKP
+503 EVPEEP
-509 EVEPKENNAGLI
+509 EPVAKESNTGMI
-521 LFVVLTLAIGGAV
+521 LFVVLTLAVGGAV
-534 GWYFKIYRPKQEFIE
+534 GWYFKIYRPKQEFME

-557 SEEFGAE
+557 FEEFGTE

-572 NQAEETAEDVEYYD
+572 NQPEETTEDVAYYD

-592 PIEEKI
+592 PLEE

>member
-36 GESGGEPICTCDMK
+36 GESGGSPICTCDMK
-50 CSERTPNLDCL
+50 CSETTSNLDCL
-61 ACALDVSNCTGKEP
+61 VCALDVSNCTGKEP

-98 ALDVSGCIGKE
+98 ALDVSGCNGKE

-128 CPVCRKDYTSCKG
+128 CLVCSKDYIGCKG

-153 VPPDGWKTKETAVE
+153 VPPTGWKTKETAVE

-181 EVKIEKNGN
+181 EIKIEKNGN
-190 WQDVTNSLIQKE
+190 WQDVTDHLIQKE

-246 AGVTGK
+246 AGIAGK

-285 GIQQLN
+285 GLQQLN

-304 AGNQSR
+304 ARNQSR
-310 LILVKN
+310 LVLVKN
-316 PNDQEPKQEQPEEK
+316 PIYKELQKEQHEEK
-330 EKQKKEECVP
+330 EEQKKEECVP

-351 RVKASD
+351 QVKASE

-362 SPDSTGSSTSSQVD
+362 PSNTAGSNASNQKDYT
-376 SVKQSVSSNT
+376 VSAT

-391 EEREEVPLTPNGQG
+391 EQRAEIPLTPNGQA
-405 TVVDNAS
+405 TVLDHAT

-422 TTADNNVFYLIV
+422 TTANNNVFYLIV

-443 YFLNTVTET
+443 YFLNAVTET

-460 DEQSELVL
+460 DEQLELIL
-468 EPEEPPTCICT
+468 EPEEEPTCSCT
-479 QRCEAGEVNT
+479 QKCEVGDVNT
-489 LCPVCRENRKACVG
+489 LCPVCKENRKACAG
-503 EVPEKP
+503 EVPEEP
-509 EVEPKENNAGLI
+509 EVEPKESNVGLI
-521 LFVVLTLAIGGAV
+521 LFVVLILAVGGAV
-534 GWYFKIYRPKQEFIE
+534 GWYLKIYRPKQEFIE

-557 SEEFGAE
+557 SEEFGTE

-572 NQAEETAEDVEYYD
+572 NQPEETTEDVAYYD

-592 PIEEKI
+592 PLEE

>member
-1 MNKKMIKRLT
+1 MNKKMVKRLT

-50 CSERTPNLDCL
+50 CSETTPNLDCL

-87 KTTPNMDCPIC
+87 KTTPNMDCPVC

-109 QEPSCICTNLCTE
+109 QEASCICANLCTE
-122 EQSNPD
+122 EQNNPD
-128 CPVCRKDYTSCKG
+128 CPICRNDYTSCKG

-153 VPPDGWKTKETAVE
+153 VPPNGWKTKETAVE

-190 WQDVTNSLIQKE
+190 WQDVTDSLVQKE
-202 NEYFGQVEIAENSTI
+202 NKYFGQVEIAENSTI
-217 YVSVTGKDEKVHEKS
+217 YVSVTGKDEKVYEKS

-237 FDRTAPTVR
+237 FDRTAPIVR
-246 AGVTGK
+246 AGVSGK
-252 LLRVQAEDD
+252 LLHVQAEDE

-285 GIQQLN
+285 GLQQLN

-310 LILVKN
+310 LVLVKN
-316 PNDQEPKQEQPEEK
+316 PIYKEPQKEQPEEK
-330 EKQKKEECVP
+330 EEQKKEECVP
-340 QTQTEKETCPE
+340 QTQTEKEPCPE
-351 RVKASD
+351 QPEVSK

-362 SPDSTGSSTSSQVD
+362 SSNVTGSSTSSQID
-376 SVKQSVSSNT
+376 YTKPSVSAT

-391 EEREEVPLTPNGQG
+391 EQREEIPFTPNGQA
-405 TVVDNAS
+405 TVVDHAS
-412 GEDGKEFFTI
+412 EEDGKEFFTI
-422 TTADNNVFYLIV
+422 TTANNNVFYLIV

-443 YFLNTVTET
+443 YFLNAVTET
-452 DLLSLAQA
+452 DLFSLAQA
-460 DEQSELVL
+460 DEQPELIL
-468 EPEEPPTCICT
+468 EPEEEPTCSCT
-479 QRCEAGEVNT
+479 QKCEAGDVNT
-489 LCPVCRENRKACVG
+489 LCPVCKENRKACVG
-503 EVPEKP
+503 EVPEEP
-509 EVEPKENNAGLI
+509 EPEAKESNAGLI
-521 LFVVLTLAIGGAV
+521 LFVVLALAVGGAV

-549 DDDSEEEE
+549 DDDGEEED
-557 SEEFGAE
+557 SEEFGTE

-572 NQAEETAEDVEYYD
+572 NQPEETTEDVAYYD

-592 PIEEKI
+592 PLEES

>member
-1 MNKKMIKRLT
+1 MNKRMIKRLT

-36 GESGGEPICTCDMK
+36 GESGEEPTCTCDMK
-50 CSERTPNLDCL
+50 CSETTPNLDCL

-122 EQSNPD
+122 EQVNPD
-128 CPVCRKDYTSCKG
+128 CPVCRKDYTNCKG
-141 VPPLQSEFSIDI
+141 VPPLQSEFSIGI
-153 VPPDGWKTKETAVE
+153 VHPTGWKTKETVVE
-167 FVLTDQT
+167 FVLADQT
-174 GAGFEKV
+174 GAGFDKV

-190 WQDVTNSLIQKE
+190 WQDVTDHLIQKE
-202 NEYFGQVEIAENSTI
+202 NKYFGQVEIAENCTI

-237 FDRTAPTVR
+237 FDRTAPIVR
-246 AGVTGK
+246 AGIAGK

-285 GIQQLN
+285 GLQELN

-310 LILVKN
+310 LVLVKN
-316 PNDQEPKQEQPEEK
+316 PNDQEPKKEQTEEK
-330 EKQKKEECVP
+330 EEQKKEECVP
-340 QTQTEKETCPE
+340 QTQTEKEPCPE
-351 RVKASD
+351 QPEVSK
-357 TKPSV
+357 TKP
-362 SPDSTGSSTSSQVD
+362 P
-376 SVKQSVSSNT
+376 VSSNVTESNTSNQMDYTKTSVSAT

-391 EEREEVPLTPNGQG
+391 EQREEIPLTPNGQA
-405 TVVDNAS
+405 TVLDHAT
-412 GEDGKEFFTI
+412 GADGKEFFTI

-443 YFLNTVTET
+443 YFLNAVTET

-460 DEQSELVL
+460 DEQPELIL
-468 EPEEPPTCICT
+468 EPEEEPTCSCT
-479 QRCEAGEVNT
+479 QKCEAGDVNT
-489 LCPVCRENRKACVG
+489 LCPVCKENRKACVG
-503 EVPEKP
+503 EVPEEP
-509 EVEPKENNAGLI
+509 EPEAKESNAGLI
-521 LFVVLTLAIGGAV
+521 LFVVLTLAVGGAV
-534 GWYFKIYRPKQEFIE
+534 GWYFKIYRLKQEFVE

-557 SEEFGAE
+557 SEEFGTE

-572 NQAEETAEDVEYYD
+572 NQPEETTEDVAYYD

-592 PIEEKI
+592 PLEE

>member
-1 MNKKMIKRLT
+1 MNKKMKKRLT

-29 TADELVV
+29 AADDLVV
-36 GESGGEPICTCDMK
+36 GESGGDIPAPTCTCDIK
-50 CSERTPNLDCL
+50 CSETTSNLDCQV
-61 ACALDVSNCTGKEP
+61 CALNVSNCTGEKP
-75 EAPKCFCDIKCT
+75 EEPKCFCDIKCT

-109 QEPSCICTNLCTE
+109 QEPSCICTDLCTE
-122 EQSNPD
+122 GQSNPD
-128 CPVCRKDYTSCKG
+128 CPVCRKDYTSCEG
-141 VPPLQSEFSIDI
+141 VPPLQSGFSIEI
-153 VPPDGWKTKETAVE
+153 VPPAGWKTKETAVE

-190 WQDVTNSLIQKE
+190 WQDVTDHLIQEE

-232 RYIEC
+232 QYIEC

-246 AGVTGK
+246 AGIAGK

-285 GIQQLN
+285 GLQELN

-298 VQAVDK
+298 VQAVDR

-310 LILVKN
+310 LVLVKN
-316 PNDQEPKQEQPEEK
+316 PIYKELQKEQHEEK
-330 EKQKKEECVP
+330 EEQKKEECVP
-340 QTQTEKETCPE
+340 QTQTEKEPCPE
-351 RVKASD
+351 RPEASG

-362 SPDSTGSSTSSQVD
+362 SSNVTGSSTSNQKD
-376 SVKQSVSSNT
+376 YTVSDT

-391 EEREEVPLTPNGQG
+391 EQREEIPLTPNGQA
-405 TVVDNAS
+405 TVLDHAS

-443 YFLNTVTET
+443 YFLNAVTET

-460 DEQSELVL
+460 DEQPELIL
-468 EPEEPPTCICT
+468 EPEEEPTCSCT
-479 QRCEAGEVNT
+479 QKCEAGDVNT
-489 LCPVCRENRKACVG
+489 LCLVCKENRKACVG
-503 EVPEKP
+503 EVVEELEPE
-509 EVEPKENNAGLI
+509 EKESNAGLI
-521 LFVVLTLAIGGAV
+521 LFVVLTLAVGGAV

-549 DDDSEEEE
+549 DDDGEEEE
-557 SEEFGAE
+557 PEEFGTE

-572 NQAEETAEDVEYYD
+572 NQPEETTEDVAYYD

>member
-1 MNKKMIKRLT
+1 MNKKMVKRLT

-36 GESGGEPICTCDMK
+36 GESGGSPICTCDMK
-50 CSERTPNLDCL
+50 CSETTPNLDCL

-109 QEPSCICTNLCTE
+109 QEASCICTNFCTE
-122 EQSNPD
+122 EQVNPD
-128 CPVCRKDYTSCKG
+128 CPVCSKDYTSCKG
-141 VPPLQSEFSIDI
+141 VLPLQSEFSIDI
-153 VPPDGWKTKETAVE
+153 LPPDGWKTKETAVE
-167 FVLTDQT
+167 FILTDQT
-174 GAGFEKV
+174 DAGFDKV

-190 WQDVTNSLIQKE
+190 WQDMTDSLIQKG
-202 NEYFGQVEIAENSTI
+202 NKYFGQVEIAENSTI

-285 GIQQLN
+285 GLQDLN

-298 VQAVDK
+298 VQAVDR

-330 EKQKKEECVP
+330 EEQKKEECVP
-340 QTQTEKETCPE
+340 QTQTGKETCPE
-351 RVKASD
+351 QPAVSG

-362 SPDSTGSSTSSQVD
+362 SSDTT
-376 SVKQSVSSNT
+376 VSNASNQKDYTVSAT

-391 EEREEVPLTPNGQG
+391 EQREEIPLTPNGQA
-405 TVVDNAS
+405 TVLDHAS

-443 YFLNTVTET
+443 YFLNAVTET

-460 DEQSELVL
+460 DEQPELIL
-468 EPEEPPTCICT
+468 EPEEEPTCNCT
-479 QRCEAGEVNT
+479 QKCEAGDVNT
-489 LCPVCRENRKACVG
+489 LCPVCKENRKACVG
-503 EVPEKP
+503 EVPEEP
-509 EVEPKENNAGLI
+509 EPEAKESNAGLI
-521 LFVVLTLAIGGAV
+521 LFVVLILAVGGAV
-534 GWYFKIYRPKQEFIE
+534 GWYLKIYRPKQEFME

-557 SEEFGAE
+557 SEEFGTE

-572 NQAEETAEDVEYYD
+572 NQPEETTEDVAYYD

-592 PIEEKI
+592 PLEE

>member
-50 CSERTPNLDCL
+50 CSETTPNLDCL
-61 ACALDVSNCTGKEP
+61 ACALDVSNCTGKEL

-87 KTTPNMDCPIC
+87 KMTPNMDCPIC
-98 ALDVSGCIGKE
+98 ALDVSGCNGKE
-109 QEPSCICTNLCTE
+109 QEATCICTNLCTE

-141 VPPLQSEFSIDI
+141 VPPLQSDFSIDI
-153 VPPDGWKTKETAVE
+153 VSPTGWKTKETAVE

-190 WQDVTNSLIQKE
+190 WQDVTDSLIQKG
-202 NEYFGQVEIAENSTI
+202 NMYFGQVEIAENSTI

-246 AGVTGK
+246 AGIAGK

-285 GIQQLN
+285 GLQELN

-298 VQAVDK
+298 VQAVDR

-310 LILVKN
+310 LVLVKN
-316 PNDQEPKQEQPEEK
+316 PNDQEPKKEQPEEK
-330 EKQKKEECVP
+330 EEQKKEECVS

-357 TKPSV
+357 TKPSI
-362 SPDSTGSSTSSQVD
+362 
-376 SVKQSVSSNT
+376 SSNAAGSNTSNQKDYTVSAT

-391 EEREEVPLTPNGQG
+391 EQREEIPLTPNGQA
-405 TVVDNAS
+405 TVVDHAS
-412 GEDGKEFFTI
+412 EEDGKEFFTI
-422 TTADNNVFYLIV
+422 TTANNNVFYLIV

-443 YFLNTVTET
+443 YFLNAVTET

-460 DEQSELVL
+460 DEQLELIV
-468 EPEEPPTCICT
+468 EPEEEPTCSCT
-479 QRCEAGEVNT
+479 QKCEAGDVNT
-489 LCPVCRENRKACVG
+489 LCPVCKENRKACVG
-503 EVPEKP
+503 TVPEEIDP
-509 EVEPKENNAGLI
+509 EQKESNAGLI
-521 LFVVLTLAIGGAV
+521 LFVVLTLAVGGAV
-534 GWYFKIYRPKQEFIE
+534 GWYFKIYRPKQEFVE
-549 DDDSEEEE
+549 DDDGEEEE
-557 SEEFGAE
+557 TEEFGTE

-572 NQAEETAEDVEYYD
+572 NQPEETTEDVAYYD

-592 PIEEKI
+592 PLEE